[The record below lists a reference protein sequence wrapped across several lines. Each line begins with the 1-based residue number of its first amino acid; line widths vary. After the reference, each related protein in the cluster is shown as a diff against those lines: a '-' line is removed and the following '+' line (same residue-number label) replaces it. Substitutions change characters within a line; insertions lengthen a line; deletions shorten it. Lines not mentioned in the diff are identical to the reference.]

1 MSAFDPSATNKRP
14 AEIKPGHCLHRIG
27 GPRAHNHPAR
37 RNRQNSAAQVIRIT
51 PMTVK

>member
-14 AEIKPGHCLHRIG
+14 AEIKPGHIG